1 MSIKIKELNIKAN
14 ISGFNAT
21 ETKADVLP
29 KTEGKIAQKSI
40 LHEFYDSQPTQNNE
54 R

>member
-14 ISGFNAT
+14 ITGGHNT
-21 ETKADVLP
+21 ETKTDIQP
-29 KTEGKIAQKSI
+29 KAEERISVRSL

>member
-1 MSIKIKELNIKAN
+1 MSIKIRELNIKAN
-14 ISGFNAT
+14 ITGINTRGNKDDAQPI
-21 ETKADVLP
+21 V
-29 KTEGKIAQKSI
+29 EGRIVPRSI

>member
-14 ISGFNAT
+14 IIGGTTA
-21 ETKADVLP
+21 EDKADARP
-29 KTEGKIAQKSI
+29 KSEERISTRSL
-40 LHEFYDSQPTQNNE
+40 LHSFYDSQPTQNNE

>member
-14 ISGFNAT
+14 ITGGTIA
-21 ETKADVLP
+21 EDKADAQP
-29 KTEGKIAQKSI
+29 KTEERISTRSL